1 MGIRSADKSGE
12 RIGMS
17 DSKKT
22 FQLASA
28 GLTFE
33 RMRCTAEQTAGAL
46 GKQVNWKSTG
56 ENVLLDSEVLRHID
70 ELLIQLIRNAI
81 DHGIESAESR
91 RAAGKDVIG
100 TVRLSLHERD
110 GNAEIVLADD
120 GRGIDSHYLIQT
132 AILAGIAEPEQ
143 KFSRAEALELIFV
156 PGLSTRAA
164 PNEISGR
171 GIGME
176 IVRAQIEALGASLE
190 IETAIGVG
198 TTFRIRIPAASAAS
212 RPSRQSA

>member
-1 MGIRSADKSGE
+1 MPTQ
-12 RIGMS
+12 
-17 DSKKT
+17 KKNPR
-22 FQLASA
+22 LASA

-33 RMRCTAEQTAGAL
+33 RMRCTAEQTARAL
-46 GKQVNWKSTG
+46 GKLVNWQSAG
-56 ENVLLDSEVLRHID
+56 ETVLLDAEVLSHLD
-70 ELLIQLIRNAI
+70 ELLVQLIRNAI

-91 RAAGKDVIG
+91 RAAGKDVVG
-100 TVRLSLHERD
+100 SVRLTFHERD

-120 GRGIDSHYLIQT
+120 GRGIDSHYLVQT
-132 AILAGIAEPEQ
+132 AILAGIAEPDQE
-143 KFSRAEALELIFV
+143 FTRDEALELIFV

-164 PNEISGR
+164 PNEVSGR

-198 TTFRIRIPAASAAS
+198 TTFRIRIPAASAHS